1 MEVCQYCKHKWT
13 IVAKQFIVLYLCHNG
28 VKSRLKVYYRP
39 QLPAGT
45 VCSIIS
51 GHMIAPLCRGKPTV
65 RTISTASGESRE
77 RTSAGFYSMRIS
89 WWALL
94 PGSKQTRQPADT
106 ELYFCDAPTTT
117 LPSEGHQNVL
127 VNAVFVLRRGR
138 WAQDVFEQPQ
148 QQGGLVCV
156 GGWGGGMGWCGI
168 SKGLLYTCMLHLWVN
183 KVWKSA
189 VRGSPAQELL
199 QVECGT
205 WRVNH
210 SWAQPEK
217 IDECML
223 GKWILSALI
232 CK

>member
-39 QLPAGT
+39 QLPART

-77 RTSAGFYSMRIS
+77 RTGAGFYSMRIR
-89 WWALL
+89 WWTLL
-94 PGSKQTRQPADT
+94 PGSKQTRRPADT
-106 ELYFCDAPTTT
+106 KLYFCDAPTTT

-138 WAQDVFEQPQ
+138 WAQDVFEQPTT
-148 QQGGLVCV
+148 V
-156 GGWGGGMGWCGI
+156 GFGVGRW
-168 SKGLLYTCMLHLWVN
+168 KGLMWYFKGAVVHLH
-183 KVWKSA
+183 A
-189 VRGSPAQELL
+189 SP
-199 QVECGT
+199 
-205 WRVNH
+205 
-210 SWAQPEK
+210 
-217 IDECML
+217 L
-223 GKWILSALI
+223 G
-232 CK
+232 

>member
-77 RTSAGFYSMRIS
+77 RTGAGFYSMRIS
-89 WWALL
+89 WWTLL
-94 PGSKQTRQPADT
+94 PGSKQTRRPADT

-127 VNAVFVLRRGR
+127 VNAVFVLWRGGGPRMCLNSPNNRGVWCGGVERADVVFQRGCCTPARFTFGLTRCESLQWGGHRPKSYYR
-138 WAQDVFEQPQ
+138 WNVA
-148 QQGGLVCV
+148 C
-156 GGWGGGMGWCGI
+156 GGWTI
-168 SKGLLYTCMLHLWVN
+168 
-183 KVWKSA
+183 
-189 VRGSPAQELL
+189 
-199 QVECGT
+199 VE
-205 WRVNH
+205 H
-210 SWAQPEK
+210 SRRRSMYA
-217 IDECML
+217 C
-223 GKWILSALI
+223 
-232 CK
+232 